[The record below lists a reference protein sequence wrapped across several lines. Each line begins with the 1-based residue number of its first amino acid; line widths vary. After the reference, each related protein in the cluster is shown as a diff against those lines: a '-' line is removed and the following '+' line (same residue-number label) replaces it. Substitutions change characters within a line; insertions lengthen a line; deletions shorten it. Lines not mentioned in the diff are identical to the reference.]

1 MDVAE
6 SITLHPGGLPG
17 EAAAL
22 ARARIATVTQD
33 ASALVE
39 AVRIRLAGAPGR
51 VLAQVNA
58 EVDGRR
64 VRVQL
69 AARNIGEAADRLAD
83 GLGRRIR
90 AVSASWRPRPWPSAG
105 DRAIGVPATG
115 SERIVRVKSA
125 PLVWCS
131 PDAAVRTLDAMDYD
145 IHLFTDPATET
156 DAVVHRVGPTGY
168 RLARTRPAAPPQRP
182 ATPLTLSP
190 HPAPPLTD
198 RQAAARLTAAELPY
212 LFFADPVTHR
222 GRLLYR
228 RLDGDLALVVPA
240 G

>member
-6 SITLHPGGLPG
+6 SITLHPAGLPG

-22 ARARIATVTQD
+22 ARARIATVAQD

-69 AARNIGEAADRLAD
+69 AARGIGEAADRLAD
-83 GLGRRIR
+83 ELCQRIR
-90 AVSASWRPRPWPSAG
+90 TVSASWRPRPWPSATA
-105 DRAIGVPATG
+105 RAVDLPATG
-115 SERIVRVKSA
+115 SERIVRVKS
-125 PLVWCS
+125 PSLVWCS

-145 IHLFTDPATET
+145 VHLFTDPATET

-168 RLARTRPAAPPQRP
+168 RLARTLPAAPPQRP

-190 HPAPPLTD
+190 HPAPPLTEQ
-198 RQAAARLTAAELPY
+198 QAATRLTAAELPY
-212 LFFADPVTHR
+212 LFFTDPTTRR

-228 RLDGDLALVVPA
+228 RLDGDLALLVPA

>member
-6 SITLHPGGLPG
+6 SITPHPAGLPG

-22 ARARIATVTQD
+22 ARARVNAVARD

-69 AARNIGEAADRLAD
+69 AARTIGDAADRLAEE
-83 GLGRRIR
+83 LSRRIR
-90 AVSASWRPRPWPSAG
+90 TVSSSWRPRPWPSEN

-115 SERIVRVKSA
+115 TERIVRIKSA

-168 RLARTRPAAPPQRP
+168 RLARTLPAAPPTHP

-190 HPAPPLTD
+190 HPAPPLTAA
-198 RQAAARLTAAELPY
+198 QAATRLTTAELPY
-212 LFFADPVTHR
+212 LFFTDPTTRR

-228 RLDGDLALVVPA
+228 RLDGHLALVVPA
-240 G
+240 

>member
-1 MDVAE
+1 M
-6 SITLHPGGLPG
+6 
-17 EAAAL
+17 
-22 ARARIATVTQD
+22 ATVAQD
-33 ASALVE
+33 GSALVE

-69 AARNIGEAADRLAD
+69 AARGIGEAADRLAD
-83 GLGRRIR
+83 ELRQRIR
-90 AVSASWRPRPWPSAG
+90 AVSASWRPRPWPSATA
-105 DRAIGVPATG
+105 RAVDLPATG
-115 SERIVRVKSA
+115 SERIVRVKS
-125 PLVWCS
+125 PSLVWCS

-145 IHLFTDPATET
+145 VHLFTDPATET

-190 HPAPPLTD
+190 HPAPPLTEQ
-198 RQAAARLTAAELPY
+198 QAATRLTAAELPY
-212 LFFADPVTHR
+212 LFFTDPTTRR

-228 RLDGDLALVVPA
+228 RLDGDLALLVPA

>member
-1 MDVAE
+1 M
-6 SITLHPGGLPG
+6 STSSLSLSLPG
-17 EAAAL
+17 DALAL
-22 ARARIATVTQD
+22 ARARITAAGRD

-39 AVRIRLAGAPGR
+39 AVRVRLTAGPER

-69 AARNIGEAADRLAD
+69 AARTAGEAAERLAE
-83 GLGRRIR
+83 GLRQRVR
-90 AVSASWRPRPWPSAG
+90 SVSASWRPRPWPA
-105 DRAIGVPATG
+105 AAPTPPASFST
-115 SERIVRVKSA
+115 RIVRVKS
-125 PLVWCS
+125 PVLVWCS

-156 DAVVHRVGPTGY
+156 DAVVHRIGPTGY
-168 RLARTRPAAPPQRP
+168 RLARTLPAGPPRHR

-198 RQAAARLTAAELPY
+198 RQAATRLTTADLPY
-212 LFFADPVTHR
+212 LFYTDPATHR
-222 GRLLYR
+222 GRVLYR
-228 RLDGDLALVVPA
+228 RLDGHLTLLTPA
-240 G
+240 

>member
-6 SITLHPGGLPG
+6 SITLHPAGLPG

-22 ARARIATVTQD
+22 ARARIAAVAQD

-39 AVRIRLAGAPGR
+39 AVRIRLAAAPGR

-64 VRVQL
+64 IRVQL
-69 AARNIGEAADRLAD
+69 AARGVGEAADRLAD
-83 GLGRRIR
+83 GLRQRIR
-90 AVSASWRPRPWPSAG
+90 AVSASWRPRPWPSG
-105 DRAIGVPATG
+105 DRAVGVPATG
-115 SERIVRVKSA
+115 SERIVRVKS
-125 PLVWCS
+125 PSLVWCS
-131 PDAAVRTLDAMDYD
+131 PDAAVRTLDAMDYNA
-145 IHLFTDPATET
+145 HLFTDPATET

-168 RLARTRPAAPPQRP
+168 RLARTLPAAPPQRP

-212 LFFADPVTHR
+212 LFFTDPATRR

-228 RLDGDLALVVPA
+228 RLDGDLGLVVPA